1 MKEQNTN
8 SQNEK
13 REHKKIPIFSSLKF
27 KMVLML
33 IVATAVTAATL
44 LLIMVPFSERQIKNE
59 TKNYM
64 YDIAQSSCSILDT
77 MTSTDDAAL
86 KEHFQNVGVEGISS
100 SYAYI
105 VSSDG
110 TMLYHPTAE
119 KIGKSV
125 ENAVIKGVVSE
136 LKNGQKP
143 ENKVV
148 TYDFNGV
155 NKYAAYN
162 ISKDQSKI
170 VVISADESE
179 VLQPVKNMMKLAV
192 FALIVVVVI
201 VSAIGIVITEI
212 ALRPIIRVSQIV
224 QKMADLDFSENENTE
239 KMKKRKD
246 ETGVM
251 TRSVALL
258 REELVDLLEGIQKQS
273 VQLFKTS
280 ANLDGDSDETQKMVE
295 QVDRAVGDIATGAT
309 SQAQETQNATE
320 NVIAMGNMIEDT
332 NAEAERLNGN
342 AQQMK
347 DSSDQA
353 MQILKELNE
362 INDRTKQSIEEVYT
376 QTNITNES
384 VQKIKEATVLIA
396 SIAEETNLLS
406 LNASIEAARAGEQG
420 KGFAV
425 VASQIQKLAEQSN
438 ESASQIDEI
447 TNALISDSTKSVETI
462 AQVRDIM
469 NEQSE
474 KMEKTDSMFR
484 QVNTGVDHAM
494 DSVNTITEKTELLNQ
509 SREKII
515 DVVQNLSAI
524 AEENAASSQETSAS
538 ITQVNTV
545 VTDISDNASGLKDI
559 AYHLENDV
567 KRVQL

>member
-77 MTSTDDAAL
+77 MMSTDDAAL

-125 ENAVIKGVVSE
+125 ENAVIKDVVSE

-179 VLQPVKNMMKLAV
+179 VLQPVNNMMKLAV

-258 REELVDLLEGIQKQS
+258 REELVNLLEGIQKQS

>member
-64 YDIAQSSCSILDT
+64 YDIAQSSCSILDI

-179 VLQPVKNMMKLAV
+179 VLQPVNNMMKLAV

-201 VSAIGIVITEI
+201 VSAIGAVITEI

-447 TNALISDSTKSVETI
+447 TNALISDSTKSVEII

>member
-64 YDIAQSSCSILDT
+64 YDIAQSSCSILDI

-179 VLQPVKNMMKLAV
+179 VLQPVNNMMKLAV

-201 VSAIGIVITEI
+201 VSAIGAVITEI

-447 TNALISDSTKSVETI
+447 TNALISDSTKSVGTI

>member
-27 KMVLML
+27 KMVLTL
-33 IVATAVTAATL
+33 IIATAVTAATL

-59 TKNYM
+59 IKNYM

-77 MTSTDDAAL
+77 MSSTDDAAL
-86 KEHFQNVGVEGISS
+86 KERFQNVSVEGISS

-136 LKNGQKP
+136 LQNGQKP

-155 NKYAAYN
+155 NKYVAYN

-179 VLQPVKNMMKLAV
+179 VLQPVNNMMKLAI

-201 VSAIGIVITEI
+201 VSTIGIVITEI

-258 REELVDLLEGIQKQS
+258 REELVNLLEGIQKQS

-280 ANLDGDSDETQKMVE
+280 ANLDGDSNETQKMVE

>member
-86 KEHFQNVGVEGISS
+86 KEHFQNVGVKGVSS

-148 TYDFNGV
+148 TYDFNGG

-179 VLQPVKNMMKLAV
+179 VLQPVNNMMKLAI

-224 QKMADLDFSENENTE
+224 QKMAVLDFSENENTE

-258 REELVDLLEGIQKQS
+258 REELVNLLEGIQKQS

-280 ANLDGDSDETQKMVE
+280 ANLDGVLK
-295 QVDRAVGDIATGAT
+295 
-309 SQAQETQNATE
+309 
-320 NVIAMGNMIEDT
+320 
-332 NAEAERLNGN
+332 
-342 AQQMK
+342 
-347 DSSDQA
+347 SSD
-353 MQILKELNE
+353 LNQLYV
-362 INDRTKQSIEEVYT
+362 DVY
-376 QTNITNES
+376 
-384 VQKIKEATVLIA
+384 VKEATNAYKEGDYKLCEKELDKAVFYGYYKNDFKYIDELE
-396 SIAEETNLLS
+396 SYNKTNS
-406 LNASIEAARAGEQG
+406 SSNNNTN
-420 KGFAV
+420 KV
-425 VASQIQKLAEQSN
+425 VRNNSNSYYNYNSN
-438 ESASQIDEI
+438 EYIIPD
-447 TNALISDSTKSVETI
+447 SDSRYLTRYT
-462 AQVRDIM
+462 
-469 NEQSE
+469 
-474 KMEKTDSMFR
+474 KTDLGYIRNEIFARYGYVFSKAKYRNYFGAKSWYYPDPTVPDDESILNNVERANVHLIKSM
-484 QVNTGVDHAM
+484 
-494 DSVNTITEKTELLNQ
+494 E
-509 SREKII
+509 
-515 DVVQNLSAI
+515 
-524 AEENAASSQETSAS
+524 
-538 ITQVNTV
+538 
-545 VTDISDNASGLKDI
+545 
-559 AYHLENDV
+559 
-567 KRVQL
+567 